1 MKDLN
6 QNMGT
11 HESIGYEK
19 SYVGDLLLNWSET
32 VELFFPNDSI
42 KLIRMVQNKQ
52 IKPFKLEEEDM
63 PVFRLKDICSTLL
76 KAND

>member
-1 MKDLN
+1 MKDLDPN
-6 QNMGT
+6 IAT
-11 HESIGYEK
+11 HESTGYEK

-52 IKPFKLEEEDM
+52 IKPFKLEEDM
-63 PVFRLKDICSTLL
+63 PVFRLKDICSTLF